1 MILSHPE
8 AIRNLHERT
17 RYAKGRPFGS
27 LKTYVLS
34 YLRNLPSVDM

>member
-17 RYAKGRPFGS
+17 RYAKGRPLGS
-27 LKTYVLS
+27 LKTYILS
-34 YLRNLPSVDM
+34 RIRNLPSANM